1 MNERTK
7 KIAVEQRLNKLLL
20 FTETGEG
27 SCTLACKYCFLGK
40 SGTNRK
46 MTVDIL
52 QKAIDFLNL
61 YAVGSPSL
69 HFFGTEPLKNWDL
82 IVAARDYTNMPIS
95 LTTNGIGLTK
105 ERLEWMDNN
114 NVKIYILSI
123 DGGREHNINRV
134 LKTGDPSWDVL
145 VEKIQLLM
153 SSDQKK
159 WVTARGTWTGH
170 DYDLVGRFSEL
181 EKLGFTSIQIV
192 PDVVGP
198 FEREKVKTAYLEL
211 GEYYKWAAT
220 PSKFINDLVARMR
233 DEESVPQVGNMC
245 GVGKASWA
253 VSPDGTLSLC
263 QLYEE
268 SSLGKI
274 GDIWNGVTNETP
286 FYAITERVNTFH
298 TAVNP
303 YPKPAC
309 EGCPAY
315 KHCQGVG
322 WCAGLNRQITGD
334 ELVPPDGYC
343 EHLVGMVEACRVWA
357 NEQTK
362 RLPKP
367 IKGVLGSVFPR
378 VGEDF

>member
-40 SGTNRK
+40 SGTNKK

-82 IVAARDYTNMPIS
+82 IVAAREYTNMPIS

-123 DGGREHNINRV
+123 DGGQEHNINRV

-159 WVTARGTWTGH
+159 WVTARCTWTGE
-170 DYDLVGRFSEL
+170 DMDLVGRFKAL
-181 EKLGFTSIQIV
+181 EDLGFTSIQVV
-192 PDVVGP
+192 PDVGAT
-198 FEREKVKTAYLEL
+198 FDREKVRQAYLEL
-211 GEYYKWAAT
+211 GEYYKWGAT
-220 PSKFINDLVARMR
+220 PSRFVNELVNRLR
-233 DEESVPQVGNMC
+233 NEEASPKMGNAC
-245 GVGKASWA
+245 GTGRSSWA

-268 SSLGKI
+268 TDLGKI
-274 GDIWNGVTNETP
+274 GDIWNGITNPLP
-286 FYAITERVNTFH
+286 FSAITDRVETYH
-298 TAVNP
+298 TKVNP
-303 YPKPAC
+303 YPKPEC
-309 EGCPAY
+309 KDCTGY
-315 KHCQGVG
+315 RHCQGVG
-322 WCAGLNRQITGD
+322 WCAGMNYQITGD
-334 ELVPPDGYC
+334 ELIAPDGYC
-343 EHLVGMVEACRVWA
+343 EHHIGMVEACRIWA
-357 NEQTK
+357 ENLNH
-362 RLPKP
+362 RMPKE
-367 IKGVLGSVFPR
+367 IHGILGSVYPR
-378 VGEDF
+378 GG